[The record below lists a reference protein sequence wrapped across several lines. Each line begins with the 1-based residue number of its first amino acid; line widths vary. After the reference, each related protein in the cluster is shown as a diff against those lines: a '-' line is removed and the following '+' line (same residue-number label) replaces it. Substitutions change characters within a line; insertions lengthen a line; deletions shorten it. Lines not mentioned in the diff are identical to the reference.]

1 MYVSICDYQNQNR
14 YSTTDDSAADSPVC
28 FNSFTVKCRIFT
40 FFGWLAEAYVMKP
53 KTAN

>member
-1 MYVSICDYQNQNR
+1 MFPFVTIKTKIGIPPQVIQLVTASSVS
-14 YSTTDDSAADSPVC
+14 
-28 FNSFTVKCRIFT
+28 TVKCKIFT